1 MECCLYCGEPIALLQ
16 RWKLGRAKGLFC
28 SKEHEEAH
36 TRLQAQAILRLMMPR
51 EAEDE
56 EATVTADE
64 DEASPELAPPV
75 MSAKPRD
82 SMARFSP
89 VLHPK
94 PVTNQPAH
102 PPRKPFGPCFA
113 NVQYRQDSFAY
124 VCSESQTCRLRI
136 SCPYL

>member
-51 EAEDE
+51 G
-56 EATVTADE
+56 ADE
-64 DEASPELAPPV
+64 VTITAEEESPDLAPPV

-82 SMARFSP
+82 SVSRFSP
-89 VLHPK
+89 VFDPK
-94 PVTNQPAH
+94 PVTRQPAH

-113 NVQYRQDSFAY
+113 IADY
-124 VCSESQTCRLRI
+124 VAVPMSAGL
-136 SCPYL
+136 PGALVPMLAG